1 METLINWFFNYMN
14 YRAENPNSSYYFVAL
29 WIGIIVISWILG
41 IIRKRK
47 NRQRLHMLVKQKRED
62 KIEMMAEA
70 MRRSGIKSG
79 INIENSFNQFGD
91 GNNQNFKLQ

>member
-1 METLINWFFNYMN
+1 METLINWFLNYTNYM
-14 YRAENPNSSYYFVAL
+14 AENPNSSYYFVTL

-47 NRQRLHMLVKQKRED
+47 NRQHLYMLVKQKHED

-70 MRRSGIKSG
+70 MRRSGIRNG
-79 INIENSFNQFGD
+79 INIKKSFNQFGD
-91 GNNQNFKLQ
+91 SNNQNFKLQ

>member
-1 METLINWFFNYMN
+1 M
-14 YRAENPNSSYYFVAL
+14 AENPNSSYYFVTL

-47 NRQRLHMLVKQKRED
+47 NRQHLYMLVKQKHED

-70 MRRSGIKSG
+70 MRRSGIRNG
-79 INIENSFNQFGD
+79 INIKNLLTSLAIVIIRILSCN
-91 GNNQNFKLQ
+91 KPIS

>member
-1 METLINWFFNYMN
+1 
-14 YRAENPNSSYYFVAL
+14 
-29 WIGIIVISWILG
+29 
-41 IIRKRK
+41 
-47 NRQRLHMLVKQKRED
+47 MLVKQKRED